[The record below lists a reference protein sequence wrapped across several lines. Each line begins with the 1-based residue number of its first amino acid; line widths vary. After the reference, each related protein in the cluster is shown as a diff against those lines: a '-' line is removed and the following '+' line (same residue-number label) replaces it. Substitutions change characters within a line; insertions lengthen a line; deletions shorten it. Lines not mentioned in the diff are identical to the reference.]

1 MVDDG
6 CSSRQMVDQCRYVE
20 RSSSTIEG
28 SPPAFT
34 PKISFWIAKKS
45 GTRSFFRRDSST
57 GTRRATTRPRLV
69 TSTDSP
75 SSIQRNTRGKW
86 FLKSATDNGVIN
98 HQADGSGDTAKR
110 RSRLHERYL
119 SHGLL

>member
-6 CSSRQMVDQCRYVE
+6 CSSRQTVDQYRYVE

-28 SPPAFT
+28 SPPALT

-45 GTRSFFRRDSST
+45 GTRSFFRRGSST

-86 FLKSATDNGVIN
+86 FLKSATVAVFMRDIYLTGFFESIL
-98 HQADGSGDTAKR
+98 
-110 RSRLHERYL
+110 LHL
-119 SHGLL
+119 